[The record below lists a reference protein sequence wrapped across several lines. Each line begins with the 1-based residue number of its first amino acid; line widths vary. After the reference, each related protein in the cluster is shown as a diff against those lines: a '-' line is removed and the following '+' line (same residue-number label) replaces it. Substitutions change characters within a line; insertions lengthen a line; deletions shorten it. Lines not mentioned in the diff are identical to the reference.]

1 MVQRNTYIHPAGLE
15 QFKIDAAGKSLHILF
30 YSASIEPEA
39 NVLCIEVTM
48 EAFDTFY
55 KSQRV
60 TSFIAEIEHVVTIES
75 IETLPMLD

>member
-1 MVQRNTYIHPAGLE
+1 MERNTYVHPDILS
-15 QFKIDAAGKSLHILF
+15 QFKKDVKGRSIHILF

-48 EAFDTFY
+48 EAFETLL

-60 TSFIAEIEHVVTIES
+60 VSFIAEMDHVVTIES
-75 IETLPMLD
+75 IETLPMLG